1 MTHTPSHLP
10 PDDPRESDQ
19 IGGGWSDDMS
29 SPGPT
34 LDERTIAILEGV
46 ESDQPWLMK
55 PAWARAGASLNPQ
68 QGHKDMNAALMEEF
82 PGLTAQEAGA
92 YVAAYEQRKRPPSIF
107 QTMGKIETLPK
118 YKVTRQGLGGTIGGT
133 KEYETDLVLTEE
145 GEFKHVP
152 LAERTGGGYMRIGPP
167 KKKVIRMAGGG
178 IAQKQ
183 TKFDASR
190 HVGIGRS
197 ALRV

>member
-34 LDERTIAILEGV
+34 LDEVTLDILDKLANRKSSVGT
-46 ESDQPWLMK
+46 
-55 PAWARAGASLNPQ
+55 ASR
-68 QGHKDMNAALMEEF
+68 GTVHEMRAALMEKY
-82 PGLTAQEAGA
+82 PGLTEQEAGEYVVA
-92 YVAAYEQRKRPPSIF
+92 YDVRENPKSSF
-107 QTMGKIETLPK
+107 QTAGKAATLEK
-118 YKVTRQGLGGTIGGT
+118 YYTQKPGHIRQWHT
-133 KEYETDLVLTEE
+133 TDMMLTAE

-152 LAERTGGGYMRIGPP
+152 LYEREPLHGQKDLR
-167 KKKVIRMAGGG
+167 KKVIRMAGGG

-183 TKFDASR
+183 TIFDASR